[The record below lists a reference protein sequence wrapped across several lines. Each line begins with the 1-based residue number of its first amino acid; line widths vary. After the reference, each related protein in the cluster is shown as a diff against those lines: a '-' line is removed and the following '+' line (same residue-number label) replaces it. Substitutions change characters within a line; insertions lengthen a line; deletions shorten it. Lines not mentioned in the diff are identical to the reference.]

1 MDLKTFEKAFKILK
15 KESKNWNAPV
25 VAFMGRNGSDPF
37 KILISTILSLR
48 TKDQITAQASD
59 RLFKVADT
67 PEKILKL
74 SEKEIEELIYPVGFY
89 RNKAKIIKE
98 ISKILV
104 EKFNSKVPD
113 DLETLLSFKGVGRKT
128 ANLVLSE
135 GFGKPAICVDVHVHR
150 ISNRIGLVKTKN
162 PEETE
167 FKLMEI
173 LPKKYWKYINF
184 VLVSFGQTICKP
196 VKPKCKDCPIVKYC
210 ENDKKLEIGLST

>member
-25 VAFMGRNGSDPF
+25 VAFMGRNGNDPF

-74 SEKEIEELIYPVGFY
+74 SEKEIVKLIYPVGFY

-104 EKFNSKVPD
+104 EKFDSKVPD

-167 FKLMEI
+167 FKLMDI

-184 VLVSFGQTICKP
+184 VLVAFGQTICKP

-210 ENDKKLEIGLST
+210 EYDKKG

>member
-25 VAFMGRNGSDPF
+25 VAFMGRNGNDPF

-74 SEKEIEELIYPVGFY
+74 SEKEIVKLIYPVGFY

-150 ISNRIGLVKTKN
+150 ISNRIGLVKTKS

-167 FKLMEI
+167 FKLMDI

-184 VLVSFGQTICKP
+184 VLVAFGQTICKP

-210 ENDKKLEIGLST
+210 EYDKKG

>member
-1 MDLKTFEKAFKILK
+1 MDLKTFEKAFRILK

-25 VAFMGRNGSDPF
+25 VAFMGRNGNDPF

-48 TKDQITAQASD
+48 TKDQTTAQASD

-74 SEKEIEELIYPVGFY
+74 SENKIEELIYPVGFY

-150 ISNRIGLVKTKN
+150 ILNRIGLVKTKN

-173 LPKKYWKYINF
+173 LPKNTGKI
-184 VLVSFGQTICKP
+184 
-196 VKPKCKDCPIVKYC
+196 
-210 ENDKKLEIGLST
+210 

>member
-1 MDLKTFEKAFKILK
+1 MDLKTFEKAFRILK

-25 VAFMGRNGSDPF
+25 VAFMGRNGNDPF

-48 TKDQITAQASD
+48 TKDQTTAQASD

-74 SEKEIEELIYPVGFY
+74 SEKGIEELIYPVGFY

-98 ISKILV
+98 IAKILV

-135 GFGKPAICVDVHVHR
+135 GFGKSAICVDVHVHR

-162 PEETE
+162 SEETE

-173 LPKKYWKYINF
+173 LRKKYWKEINF
-184 VLVSFGQTICKP
+184 VLVAFGQTICKP
-196 VKPKCKDCPIVKYC
+196 VKPKCNQCPIIKYC
-210 ENDKKLEIGLST
+210 EYDKKS

>member
-1 MDLKTFEKAFKILK
+1 MRKIMDLKTFEKAFRILK

-25 VAFMGRNGSDPF
+25 VAFMGRNGNDPF

-48 TKDQITAQASD
+48 TKDQTTAQASD

-173 LPKKYWKYINF
+173 LPKKYWKDINF
-184 VLVSFGQTICKP
+184 VFVAFGQTICKP
-196 VKPKCKDCPIVKYC
+196 VKPKCNQCPIIKYC
-210 ENDKKLEIGLST
+210 EYDKKS

>member
-1 MDLKTFEKAFKILK
+1 MRKIMDLKTFEKAFRILK
-15 KESKNWNAPV
+15 KKVKWNAPV
-25 VAFMGRNGSDPF
+25 VAFMGRNGNDPF

-48 TKDQITAQASD
+48 TKDQTTAQASD

-74 SEKEIEELIYPVGFY
+74 SENEIEELIYPVGFY

-150 ISNRIGLVKTKN
+150 ILNRIGLVK
-162 PEETE
+162 
-167 FKLMEI
+167 
-173 LPKKYWKYINF
+173 PKIRKRPN
-184 VLVSFGQTICKP
+184 
-196 VKPKCKDCPIVKYC
+196 
-210 ENDKKLEIGLST
+210 LS

>member
-25 VAFMGRNGSDPF
+25 VAFMGRNENDPF

-74 SEKEIEELIYPVGFY
+74 SEKEIVKLIYPVGFY
-89 RNKAKIIKE
+89 RNRAKIIKE

-150 ISNRIGLVKTKN
+150 ISNRIGLVKTKS

-173 LPKKYWKYINF
+173 LPKRYWKDINF
-184 VLVSFGQTICKP
+184 VLVAFGQTICKP
-196 VKPKCKDCPIVKYC
+196 VKPKCKKCPIVKYC
-210 ENDKKLEIGLST
+210 EHDKKS

>member
-25 VAFMGRNGSDPF
+25 VAFMGRNGNDPF

-74 SEKEIEELIYPVGFY
+74 SEKEIVKLIYPVGFY

-113 DLETLLSFKGVGRKT
+113 DLETLLSFKGVG
-128 ANLVLSE
+128 
-135 GFGKPAICVDVHVHR
+135 KPAICVDVHVHR

-167 FKLMEI
+167 FKLMKI
-173 LPKKYWKYINF
+173 LPKKYWKDINF
-184 VLVSFGQTICKP
+184 VLVAFGQTICKP
-196 VKPKCKDCPIVKYC
+196 VKPKCKECPIVKYC
-210 ENDKKLEIGLST
+210 EHDKKS

>member
-25 VAFMGRNGSDPF
+25 VAFMGRNGNDPF

-74 SEKEIEELIYPVGFY
+74 SEKEIVKLIYPVGFY

-150 ISNRIGLVKTKN
+150 ISNRIGLVKTKS

-167 FKLMEI
+167 FKLMDI

-184 VLVSFGQTICKP
+184 VLVAFGQTICKP

-210 ENDKKLEIGLST
+210 EYDKKS

>member
-25 VAFMGRNGSDPF
+25 VAFMGRNGNDPF

-74 SEKEIEELIYPVGFY
+74 SEKEIVKLIYPVGFY

-104 EKFNSKVPD
+104 EKFDSKVPD

-150 ISNRIGLVKTKN
+150 ISNRIGLVKTKS

-167 FKLMEI
+167 FKLMDI

-184 VLVSFGQTICKP
+184 VLVAFGQTICKP

-210 ENDKKLEIGLST
+210 EYDKKG

>member
-1 MDLKTFEKAFKILK
+1 MRKIMDLKTFEKAFRILK

-25 VAFMGRNGSDPF
+25 VAFMGRNGNDPF

-48 TKDQITAQASD
+48 TKDQTTAQASD

-74 SEKEIEELIYPVGFY
+74 SEKGIEELIYPVGFY

-98 ISKILV
+98 IAKILV

-135 GFGKPAICVDVHVHR
+135 GFGKSAICVDVHVHR

-162 PEETE
+162 SEETE

-173 LPKKYWKYINF
+173 LRKKYWKEINF
-184 VLVSFGQTICKP
+184 VLVAFGQTICKP
-196 VKPKCKDCPIVKYC
+196 VKPKCNQCPIIKYC
-210 ENDKKLEIGLST
+210 EYDKKS

>member
-25 VAFMGRNGSDPF
+25 VAFMGRNGNDPF

-167 FKLMEI
+167 FKLMKI
-173 LPKKYWKYINF
+173 LPKKYWKDINF
-184 VLVSFGQTICKP
+184 VLVAFGQTICKP
-196 VKPKCKDCPIVKYC
+196 VKPKCKECPIVKYC
-210 ENDKKLEIGLST
+210 EHDKKS

>member
-25 VAFMGRNGSDPF
+25 VAFMGRNGTDPF

-48 TKDQITAQASD
+48 TKDQTTAQASD

-67 PEKILKL
+67 SEKILKL
-74 SEKEIEELIYPVGFY
+74 SEEEIEKLIYPVGFY

-150 ISNRIGLVKTKN
+150 ISNRIGLVKTKS

-173 LPKKYWKYINF
+173 LPKKYWKDINF
-184 VLVSFGQTICKP
+184 VLVAFGQTICIP
-196 VKPKCKDCPIVKYC
+196 VKPKCKECPIIKYC
-210 ENDKKLEIGLST
+210 EYDKKSQM

>member
-1 MDLKTFEKAFKILK
+1 MRKIMDLKTFEKAFIILK

-25 VAFMGRNGSDPF
+25 VAFMGRNGNDPF

-48 TKDQITAQASD
+48 TKDQTTAQASD

-150 ISNRIGLVKTKN
+150 ISNRVGLVKTKN

-173 LPKKYWKYINF
+173 LPKKYWKDINF
-184 VLVSFGQTICKP
+184 VLVAFGQTICKP
-196 VKPKCKDCPIVKYC
+196 VKPKCNQCPIIKYC
-210 ENDKKLEIGLST
+210 EYNKKS

>member
-25 VAFMGRNGSDPF
+25 VAFMGRNENDPF

-74 SEKEIEELIYPVGFY
+74 SEKEIVKLIYPVGFY

-150 ISNRIGLVKTKN
+150 ISNRIGLVKTKS

-173 LPKKYWKYINF
+173 LPKRYWKDINF
-184 VLVSFGQTICKP
+184 VLVAFGQTICKP
-196 VKPKCKDCPIVKYC
+196 VKPKCKKCPIVKYC
-210 ENDKKLEIGLST
+210 EHDKKS

>member
-1 MDLKTFEKAFKILK
+1 
-15 KESKNWNAPV
+15 
-25 VAFMGRNGSDPF
+25 MGRNGTDPF

-48 TKDQITAQASD
+48 TKDQTTAQASD

-67 PEKILKL
+67 SEKILKL
-74 SEKEIEELIYPVGFY
+74 SEEEIEKLIYPVGFY

-150 ISNRIGLVKTKN
+150 ISNRIGLVKTKS

-173 LPKKYWKYINF
+173 LPKKYWKDINF
-184 VLVSFGQTICKP
+184 VLVAFGQTICIP
-196 VKPKCKDCPIVKYC
+196 VKPKCKECPIIKYC
-210 ENDKKLEIGLST
+210 EYDKKSQM

>member
-25 VAFMGRNGSDPF
+25 VAFMGRNGNDPF

-74 SEKEIEELIYPVGFY
+74 SEKEIVKLIYPVGFY

-104 EKFNSKVPD
+104 GKFNSKVPD

-150 ISNRIGLVKTKN
+150 ISNRIGLVKTKS

-184 VLVSFGQTICKP
+184 ILVAFGQTICKP

-210 ENDKKLEIGLST
+210 ENDKKG

>member
-1 MDLKTFEKAFKILK
+1 MRKIMDLKTFEKAFRILK

-25 VAFMGRNGSDPF
+25 VAFMGRNGNDPF

-48 TKDQITAQASD
+48 TKDQTTAQASD

-74 SEKEIEELIYPVGFY
+74 SEKGIEELIYPVGFY

-98 ISKILV
+98 IAKILV

-135 GFGKPAICVDVHVHR
+135 GFGKSAICVDVHVHR

-162 PEETE
+162 SEETE

-173 LPKKYWKYINF
+173 LPKKYWKEINF
-184 VLVSFGQTICKP
+184 VLVAFGQTICKP
-196 VKPKCKDCPIVKYC
+196 VKPKCNQCPIIKYC
-210 ENDKKLEIGLST
+210 EYDKKS

>member
-25 VAFMGRNGSDPF
+25 VAFMGRNGNDPF

-74 SEKEIEELIYPVGFY
+74 SEKEIVKLIYPVGFY

-150 ISNRIGLVKTKN
+150 ISNRIGLVKTKS

-184 VLVSFGQTICKP
+184 VLVAFGQTICKP

-210 ENDKKLEIGLST
+210 ENDKKS